1 MESRHSPATTH
12 RCEAKIRA
20 GGTCLVRVEPGKSR
34 CRFHGVSTGPK
45 TEQGRAPVAEPQ
57 QCRWRAYR
65 ASLSTKSVGDSRP
78 GGPPRPDSPEAA
90 GAFTGLNQR
99 VAKRPGER
107 VHLRGRVR

>member
-45 TEQGRAPVAEPQ
+45 TEQGRTRVAEPQ
-57 QCRWRAYR
+57 QCRWLAYR
-65 ASLSTKSVGDSRP
+65 ASLSTKSVGDLAPADRLVLTHRKP
-78 GGPPRPDSPEAA
+78 LVRLPDCRLP
-90 GAFTGLNQR
+90 T
-99 VAKRPGER
+99 
-107 VHLRGRVR
+107 